1 MVYLSKNSKNWTPG
15 TPLTRLCIGLLITIL
30 AFTIRKTIHP
40 FVQPNV
46 PFHLVVVGA
55 IVTEFFVGIAVAFIS
70 LAIGLVLAFYYF
82 IPPYGVFTAVT
93 TSDLII
99 IANNLIVA
107 STAIILLEYLRRAN
121 YSSKLTAQVATSQ
134 RRSLAEVYNQ
144 VLFNQRKSQ
153 AFIKDITSTFA
164 AIGDVLFLMPDGQ
177 QPYPMP
183 ALHLLVNGSPHAA
196 QPAAWRSLIHADDL
210 PMMEQELLGLE
221 SLPDST
227 QKTLRFRLQ
236 TGDGSERWVDGL
248 LKAVHYRQ
256 QWRMW
261 ILLAKGGLGA
271 QRRADD

>member
-30 AFTIRKTIHP
+30 AFTIRKSIHP

-55 IVTEFFVGIAVAFIS
+55 IVTEFFVGIAVAFLS

-82 IPPYGVFTAVT
+82 IPPYDVFTAVT

-99 IANNLIVA
+99 IANNVIVA

-121 YSSKLTAQVATSQ
+121 YSSKLTSQVATSQ

-183 ALHLLVNGSPHAA
+183 ALHLLVNGSPYAA
-196 QPAAWRSLIHADDL
+196 QPAAWRSLIHADDV
-210 PMMEQELLGLE
+210 PMMEKELLGLA
-221 SLPDST
+221 SLPDSA

-261 ILLAKGGLGA
+261 IMLAKGGVGA